1 MRQIKA
7 IELIWLSIKILFR
20 YGNAPIFY
28 HICGHI
34 ESMDCPMEVEGIEIR
49 MWYSEEKVTIY

>member
-7 IELIWLSIKILFR
+7 IELIWLLIKVLFR
-20 YGNAPIFY
+20 YGNASIFY

-34 ESMDCPMEVEGIEIR
+34 DSIDCPMEVEGIEIR
-49 MWYSEEKVTIY
+49 KSYEDKVTIY

>member
-7 IELIWLSIKILFR
+7 IELIWLLIKILFR

-28 HICGHI
+28 HICN
-34 ESMDCPMEVEGIEIR
+34 SSNSFNCPMEVEGIEIR
-49 MWYSEEKVTIY
+49 RSYENKVTIY